1 MEIEGEFE
9 GRKGWLTRQA
19 TIAHLFTF
27 FFFDFLLL
35 NIILFSYVKKSTL
48 PCLMIVIE
56 SYPVPNPQLPAEA

>member
-1 MEIEGEFE
+1 MEIEGKFE

-19 TIAHLFTF
+19 TIADLFTF

-56 SYPVPNPQLPAEA
+56 S